1 MALWCVLLQGPRMKR
16 SNPGHSHERN
26 RNRNG
31 LGEQA
36 ALLQAL
42 LQVLYLLML
51 STRMPVLD
59 GTLGCSDSFP
69 EGSRK
74 ESMLLRPTF
83 EGLPPQNSCT
93 RMLLRMLQFF
103 SSGTQER
110 QFRDPGEHMGLSFS
124 LSLLA
129 GGAAWWGQGQSE
141 RGCRSRTCGVSAGK
155 G

>member
-1 MALWCVLLQGPRMKR
+1 MENGSLALWCVLLQALRMKR

-69 EGSRK
+69 ETSRK

-83 EGLPPQNSCT
+83 EGLPPPK
-93 RMLLRMLQFF
+93 LLYQDVAQDASIFLQWHPGEAVQRSWRAHGSQFF
-103 SSGTQER
+103 FISSCWGCSLVGTGTE
-110 QFRDPGEHMGLSFS
+110 
-124 LSLLA
+124 
-129 GGAAWWGQGQSE
+129 
-141 RGCRSRTCGVSAGK
+141 
-155 G
+155 